1 MPLRSFTL
9 SLLGALVVN
18 VTAAAELTVVD
29 LQDDTTI
36 VALNGDIANGNAGA
50 VEALIKAANDGGRL
64 ISAIR
69 LDSPGGS
76 LTEAIQLADLIR
88 RAKLPTIV
96 AAGSHCASACFIV
109 FAAGIEKFAS
119 YDAAIGV
126 HGASDRFG
134 HETARTEA
142 ATLAMARIAGAYG
155 VPPRVTGQM
164 IATSAQSI
172 SWLTPADLRA
182 MGAIMTGRP
191 GRASPSPSPQHDIDA
206 LPSAALRMR
215 D

>member
-1 MPLRSFTL
+1 MRVRSLTL
-9 SLLGALVVN
+9 SLLGALVASA
-18 VTAAAELTVVD
+18 TAAANLAVLD
-29 LQDDTTI
+29 LQDDTSI
-36 VALNGDIANGNAGA
+36 IALNGDIASGNA
-50 VEALIKAANDGGRL
+50 EAAETLIKAANDGGRL
-64 ISAIR
+64 ISAVR
-69 LDSPGGS
+69 LDSSGGS
-76 LTEAIQLADLIR
+76 LTEAIQLADLIH

-96 AAGSHCASACFIV
+96 AAGSRCASACFIV
-109 FAAGIEKFAS
+109 FAAGIDKFAS

-142 ATLAMARIAGAYG
+142 ATLAMARIVGAYG
-155 VPPRVTGQM
+155 VPPRVISRM

-191 GRASPSPSPQHDIDA
+191 GRTSPSPEPAHGIGA
-206 LPSAALRMR
+206 LPSAALPTR

>member
-1 MPLRSFTL
+1 MPFRAFTL
-9 SLLGALVVN
+9 SLLGALVAS
-18 VTAAAELTVVD
+18 AAAATELTVVD

-36 VALNGDIANGNAGA
+36 IALNGDIANGNAGA

-96 AAGSHCASACFIV
+96 AAGSRCASACFIV

-126 HGASDRFG
+126 HGASDKFG
-134 HETARTEA
+134 HESARTEA
-142 ATLAMARIAGAYG
+142 ATLAMARIAGTYG
-155 VPPRVTGQM
+155 VPSRVTGQM

-191 GRASPSPSPQHDIDA
+191 GRAAPSPKPPYGINA
-206 LPSAALRMR
+206 PPSAASRTR